1 MKMNKMKKGTILMSI
16 GLLLLSAALFLTI
29 YNITDEK
36 RAGKIADTLLS
47 ELQEAVQKDSVDMDD
62 TENLKDY
69 QKYPEMEMPT
79 KEVDGRYYIG
89 ILEIPVIGIEL
100 PVIDEWSN
108 EGAKNA
114 PCRYTGSVYSKDIVI
129 AGHNYSTHFA
139 KFNQLSYGDQI
150 LFTDMEGNRFEYQVV
165 GLEVLDGTAVEEMQT
180 GDWDMTLFTCTYSG
194 QTRLTIR
201 GDLIK

>member
-1 MKMNKMKKGTILMSI
+1 MSV

-29 YNITDEK
+29 YNITDER
-36 RAGKIADTLLS
+36 RAGKMADTVLS
-47 ELQEAVQKDSVDMDD
+47 ELKENVQSNSEDIDD
-62 TENLKDY
+62 NEKMKDY

-89 ILEIPVIGIEL
+89 ILEIPAIGIEL

-108 EGAKNA
+108 EGARNA
-114 PCRYTGSVYSKDIVI
+114 PCRYAGSVYSKNIVI

-139 KFNQLSYGDQI
+139 KFSQLSYGDQI
-150 LFTDMEGNRFEYQVV
+150 LFTDVEGNRFEYQIV
-165 GLEVLDGTAVEEMQT
+165 GIEVLDGTAVEAMKT
-180 GDWDMTLFTCTYSG
+180 GAWDMTLFTCTYSG

-201 GDLIK
+201 CDLMK

>member
-1 MKMNKMKKGTILMSI
+1 MSI

-36 RAGKIADTLLS
+36 RAGKMADTVLS
-47 ELQEAVQKDSVDMDD
+47 ELQEEVQTDSEDKDD
-62 TENLKDY
+62 TEKLKDY

-79 KEVDGRYYIG
+79 KEIDGRYYIG

-100 PVIDEWSN
+100 PVNDEWDDES
-108 EGAKNA
+108 ARSA
-114 PCRYTGSVYSKDIVI
+114 PCRYAGSVYSKDIVI

-139 KFNQLSYGDQI
+139 KLEQLSYDDKI
-150 LFTDMEGNRFEYQVV
+150 FFTDVEGNRFEYQVV
-165 GLEVLDGTAVEEMQT
+165 GIEVLDGTDVEEMQT

-201 GDLIK
+201 CELID